1 MYNRGNKQHALRA
14 SLLLGCAA
22 VFGLT
27 TQALAQDQT
36 GGVDT
41 IVVTGSLLS
50 RSNVETPS
58 PVTILTSQSIQAS
71 GLTST
76 ADVIRSLTS
85 DNSGSIPEA
94 FGAGFAAGSSGV
106 ALRGLTVN
114 STLVLIN
121 GRRTTDYP
129 LSDDGIR
136 AFVDLNTIPVDA
148 VDRVEVLKDGASS
161 IYGADAIAGV
171 VNIIMKDE
179 FQGVEGSAQYGTSE
193 HGGGTQTVLNAML
206 GYGDMAS
213 DRFNA
218 YVDLEYEKDDAIM
231 VGQRGFPY
239 NTDDLTSIGGLDENN
254 LSSIYGKVAPTLLSN
269 PADPTTGQGAM
280 GNYQILA
287 GNTGSGGTCGPKA
300 TQTDH
305 KANTT
310 LGGIDTYC
318 EQDTQLYNPDQ
329 PAEERYGVYTHF
341 KERFSNAATAY
352 LDATYFEDKT
362 YVPTN
367 PANIHTPSPHNT
379 DDIALPA
386 YLATGARNPNDP
398 FVQNGAC
405 PTTGTEGVNNSTACP
420 DALVQY
426 LFGDIPR
433 FSTFDSHVLNATVG
447 LKGDWRGWTYDTA
460 FVASHSWLQT
470 DFSGYPNYPTL
481 ISDIENGTYNFI
493 DPSQNTPAIR
503 HALGPDVLTMDTS
516 DEDSWD
522 MRASH
527 DLFALPGGE
536 AQLGLSLE
544 ARHEAQFAP
553 NVNNGDVQSLGLA
566 QTFGNRNIYSASAE
580 IGMPI
585 LDTLEADLSG
595 RFDHYSDFGD
605 TFNPKVGIKW
615 TPIPQIALRG
625 TYSTGFRA
633 PSFSESGTAE
643 SQGFTNFNPCVT
655 SPEFCIAHNNDP
667 YTKQYSLAELNLA
680 NPDLKP
686 EKARNYTVGTILQPF
701 TDIDLNGTV
710 DYYNIQ
716 KTNVIAPADPGPA
729 LAAAF
734 AHTAPPPG
742 YVVVYDQPDPLAPG
756 LPARPAQVGAPYIN
770 ASSLKTNGFDVN
782 IHFGTDLWD
791 GIHWSSNLDYT
802 QIMAYQYSPTPG
814 VTLSYVGT
822 QAPYII
828 SSGAGTPRDKG
839 SWSNTFTF
847 DPVSVTGTLYYTDGY
862 AETGVDQDGPTPPST
877 SQENCYIDGGL
888 YGVMPPVKKF
898 CQVNSFW
905 DFDLN
910 ARWHVTDSV
919 DLFGDVRNVFDTKPP
934 LDAANYAT
942 VNYNPTYTQ
951 DGIVGRFYSIG
962 VSFKQ

>member
-1 MYNRGNKQHALRA
+1 MYINGFRQHGLRSALLA
-14 SLLLGCAA
+14 TCAA
-22 VFGLT
+22 AAAFVT
-27 TQALAQDQT
+27 PALAQDQ
-36 GGVDT
+36 GGVET

-50 RSNVETPS
+50 RSDVETPS

-76 ADVIRSLTS
+76 ADVIRSLTA

-114 STLVLIN
+114 STLVLVN

-129 LSDDGIR
+129 LSDDGVR
-136 AFVDLNTIPVDA
+136 SFVDLNTIPVDA

-161 IYGADAIAGV
+161 LYGADAIAGV

-206 GYGDMAS
+206 GYGDMSS

-218 YVDLEYEKDDAIM
+218 YIDLEYEKDNAIM

-239 NTDDLTSIGGLDENN
+239 NTDDLSSIGGIDEN
-254 LSSIYGKVAPTLLSN
+254 SHSTIYGKVAPTLLS
-269 PADPTTGQGAM
+269 DPTNLLSSTGQL

-305 KANTT
+305 VPNS

-329 PAEERYGVYTHF
+329 PAEERYGVYAHF

-352 LDATYFEDKT
+352 IDATYFEDKT
-362 YVPTN
+362 DVPTS
-367 PANIHTPSPHNT
+367 PRNIYTSLPHNT
-379 DDIALPA
+379 HTIALPA

-398 FVQNGAC
+398 FVQKGAC
-405 PTTGTEGVNNSTACP
+405 PTTGTEGVNNSLACP
-420 DALVQY
+420 DALIQY
-426 LFGDIPR
+426 LYGDIASG
-433 FSTFDSHVLNATVG
+433 STFDSHVLNATVG
-447 LKGDWRGWTYDTA
+447 LKGDYKGWTYDTA

-470 DFSGYPNYPTL
+470 DFYGYENYPQE

-503 HALGPDVLTMDTS
+503 RALAPDVLTMNTS

-522 MRASH
+522 LRASH
-527 DLFALPGGE
+527 DVFALPGGE
-536 AQLGLSLE
+536 AQFGFSLE

-553 NVNNGDVQSLGLA
+553 NVNNGDVQALGLA

-580 IGMPI
+580 LGMPI
-585 LDTLEADLSG
+585 LPTLEADLSA
-595 RFDHYSDFGD
+595 RYDHYSDFGD

-633 PSFSESGTAE
+633 PSFAESGVAE
-643 SQGFTNFNPCVT
+643 GEGFTNFNPCVP
-655 SPEFCIAHNNDP
+655 SPSFCAAHHNDT
-667 YTKQYSLAELNLA
+667 YTLQYSLAELNLA
-680 NPDLKP
+680 NPNLKP

-701 TDIDLNGTV
+701 TDIDLSGTL

-716 KTNVIAPADPGPA
+716 KTSVIAPSDPAPA

-734 AHTAPPPG
+734 AHTAAPTG
-742 YVVVYDQPDPLAPG
+742 YTIVYDQPDPAYPG
-756 LPARPAQVGAPYIN
+756 ALPRPSVIGAPYIN

-791 GIHWSSNLDYT
+791 GVHWSSNLEYT

-814 VTLSYVGT
+814 TTYSYVGT

-839 SWSNTFTF
+839 SWANTFSI
-847 DPVSVTGTLYYTDGY
+847 DPVTVTGTLYYTDGY

-877 SQENCYIDGGL
+877 RGEICSIDGGL
-888 YGVMPPVKKF
+888 YGVGTPKF
-898 CQVNSFW
+898 CHVNSFW

-910 ARWHVTDSV
+910 ARWHVSDSV

-962 VSFKQ
+962 VSFKD